1 MEIECEII
9 STKYHRFQM
18 EIESQLCFRTN
29 FCQLNRATDAEV
41 FKLNIILNQSILQD
55 DDDDDDG
62 HDDDVHDDDD
72 DDDYN
77 ATLESVT
84 PSDSLHTKEQ
94 THVPRPFLR
103 RWITFA
109 TTQVAPKPS
118 FWGSMFSRMLVLLEL
133 LNFVFLNLEEE

>member
-1 MEIECEII
+1 
-9 STKYHRFQM
+9 M

-29 FCQLNRATDAEV
+29 FCQLNRATAAEV

-55 DDDDDDG
+55 DDDDDD
-62 HDDDVHDDDD
+62 

-77 ATLESVT
+77 VTLESVT

-94 THVPRPFLR
+94 THIPRPFLR

-118 FWGSMFSRMLVLLEL
+118 CWGSMFSRMLVWLEL
-133 LNFVFLNLEEE
+133 LNFVFFNLEEE